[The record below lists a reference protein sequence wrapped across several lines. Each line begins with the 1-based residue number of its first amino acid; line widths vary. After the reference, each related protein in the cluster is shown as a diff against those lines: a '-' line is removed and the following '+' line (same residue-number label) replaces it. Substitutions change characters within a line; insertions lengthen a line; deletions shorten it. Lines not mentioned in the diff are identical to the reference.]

1 MSSKRLLPLINLA
14 KRYGVRP
21 SEMLK
26 LDDSYIA
33 YCFDEAA
40 AYIDARVMNGDQ
52 PRYEILSQGFGD
64 FYKQIEGGG

>member
-1 MSSKRLLPLINLA
+1 
-14 KRYGVRP
+14 
-21 SEMLK
+21 MLK